1 VIISLFIILIQLAIM
16 VSNYNRGDT
25 ARGDAY
31 GVGGIIVGAALGLIA
46 GALGGPAAGAA
57 VFTATAS
64 AGTALGAEPQTPNR
78 RK

>member
-1 VIISLFIILIQLAIM
+1 M

-46 GALGGPAAGAA
+46 GALGGPVAGYT
-57 VFTATAS
+57 VFGATAS
-64 AGTALGAEPQTPNR
+64 AGAALGAPP
-78 RK
+78 